1 LFYLLLSESSSR
13 SRDIRSTIKVLTYS
27 PAESLLPLLLHLLL
41 KVALQ
46 AVVKITEIACHAAQ
60 VVAGDRRKVVSCTG
74 GTTARVHMRLLLLV
88 RRRRKT
94 SVDITGL
101 LRSSCKRTL
110 LLLLLMLLM
119 LQLMVSRKAV
129 KARLYG
135 RRWRRDAAVLVLEAV
150 SDDVGERG
158 GRRRKSVLLRR

>member
-110 LLLLLMLLM
+110 LLLLRLLM

>member
-110 LLLLLMLLM
+110 LLLLMLLM